1 MWQTGEGIV
10 AARGILSDLRWSTR
24 RSTNVGVV
32 IHVLKSTYLQPPD
45 VVEQTRPA
53 HLELLKAEI
62 AAGRLLLA
70 GRQEDGSGGVLVTG
84 DISTEE
90 AQDLVARDPYTARGR
105 RELRADPFNGA
116 FRAAGL

>member
-1 MWQTGEGIV
+1 M
-10 AARGILSDLRWSTR
+10 
-24 RSTNVGVV
+24 

-53 HLELLKAEI
+53 HLEFLTEEI

-70 GRQEDGSGGVLVTG
+70 GRQEDGSGAVLITG

-90 AQDLVARDPYTARGR
+90 AQDIVARDPYTNAGVANYERTS
-105 RELRADPFNGA
+105 FNGA
-116 FRAAGL
+116 FRAPGL